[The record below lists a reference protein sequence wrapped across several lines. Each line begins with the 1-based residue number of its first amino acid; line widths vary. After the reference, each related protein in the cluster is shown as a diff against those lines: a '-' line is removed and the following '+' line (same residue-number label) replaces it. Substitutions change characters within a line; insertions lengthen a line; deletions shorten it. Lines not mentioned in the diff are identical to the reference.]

1 MKVLLCGS
9 SGLLGRELCK
19 ILDNN
24 NINYIGTYNLNKV
37 NKSIKVNFFDQSE
50 LEKIITNINPT
61 ICINSIVE
69 RRVDVC
75 DNDWNLTKK
84 TNIEITN
91 NLVKI
96 CAKLNIHFIHISTDY
111 VFDGKNAPYYP
122 DSDTNPLQNYGI
134 SKLIS
139 EMKVI
144 SNTQNYSII
153 RVPVLYTDDISNFE
167 ENAVTLIGKKVLN
180 RIEISKEDNY
190 SIRRQNYIPDFC
202 YFILDLIKNP
212 KIGVYHYCNPN
223 EKITKYEI
231 SILISNIL
239 HKNHHILPINQEPND
254 GVERP
259 KDTFLKDN
267 KYDINQ
273 YQFTPLIF
281 GLERCFSKIYHPK
294 LDFNSSLN
302 TKDIFFMIDL
312 DGTLINTDIV
322 HFNAYKEAL
331 KKYNYDLD
339 YNNFDKILNNEGI
352 DVFLKNTFEAKTDEI
367 KVLKNQILKKT
378 ETIELIKNSDILI
391 NYISNFNINHVVV
404 TNTSRNNVNFFKEK
418 VPILNKLKNWVVRED
433 YVKSKPNSECY
444 IYGKN
449 NFYTNEK
456 YIIGIENT
464 INGYNALCNLTKCIY
479 MITDI
484 NNYNYNQLKKKDI
497 YLINDYMSLFE

>member
-9 SGLLGRELCK
+9 SGLLGRELSK
-19 ILDNN
+19 ILDDN
-24 NINYIGTYNLNKV
+24 NIDYIGTYNVNKIK
-37 NKSIKVNFFDQSE
+37 KSIKVNFFDLNE
-50 LEKIITNINPT
+50 LEKIIIDINPT
-61 ICINSIVE
+61 ICVNSIVE
-69 RRVDVC
+69 RRVEIC
-75 DNDWNLTKK
+75 DSDWNLTKK

-96 CAKLNIHFIHISTDY
+96 CSKLNIHFIHISTDY

-122 DSDTNPLQNYGI
+122 DSNTNPLQNYGI

-153 RVPVLYTDDISNFE
+153 RVPVLYTDDIYNFE

-190 SIRRQNYIPDFC
+190 SIRRPNYIPDFC

-212 KIGVYHYCNPN
+212 KTGIYHYCNPI
-223 EKITKYEI
+223 EKISKYEI
-231 SILISNIL
+231 SKLISNIL

-267 KYDINQ
+267 KYDIYQ
-273 YQFTPLIF
+273 YQFTPLLT
-281 GLERCFSKIYHPK
+281 GLEKCFSKIYHPI
-294 LDFNSSLN
+294 LNFNNDLN

-331 KKYNYDLD
+331 KEYNYDLD
-339 YNNFDKILNNEGI
+339 YSNFDKILNNEGI
-352 DVFLKNTFEAKTDEI
+352 DVFLKNTFETKIDEI

-378 ETIELIKNSDILI
+378 ETIELVKNSDVLI

-433 YVKSKPNSECY
+433 YFESKPNSECY
-444 IYGKN
+444 IYGQNK
-449 NFYTNEK
+449 FYNNEK

-464 INGYNALCNLTKCIY
+464 INGYSALSNLTKCIY

-484 NNYNYNQLKKKDI
+484 NNYNYNQLKKKDV